1 MATVTQGLV
10 GRGLAPTKVNRF
22 GLFGFV
28 LHRGKSG
35 AFMRTVT
42 KGLVFTLA
50 TRTPKIGF
58 ARFYIDWKR
67 GI

>member
-35 AFMRTVT
+35 AFMRTVAE
-42 KGLVFTLA
+42 GLVFTLA
-50 TRTPKIGF
+50 ARAPKIGLACF
-58 ARFYIDWKR
+58 NLNWKR
-67 GI
+67 RI

>member
-50 TRTPKIGF
+50 ARAPKIGF
-58 ARFYIDWKR
+58 ACFNLNWKR
-67 GI
+67 RI